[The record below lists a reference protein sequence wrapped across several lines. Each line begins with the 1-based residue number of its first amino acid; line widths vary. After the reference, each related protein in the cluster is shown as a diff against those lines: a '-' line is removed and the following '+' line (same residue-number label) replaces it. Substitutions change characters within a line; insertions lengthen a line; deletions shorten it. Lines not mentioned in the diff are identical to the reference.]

1 MGDVQTTRTTSV
13 DRFWERFIDLA
24 RKNGVKDTA
33 VRWHVRHAERYL
45 KALSG
50 KRLAEHTR
58 EDVTGYLESVG
69 RIDGIE
75 DWRFRQIVD
84 AIQMLL
90 STANAKVVGEVD
102 WAYWRDSARTL
113 APDHPTIA
121 REMADR
127 RVGAADEAPVSGARF
142 KETRNPPSALDEVRR
157 SHPRPMER
165 LAAEIRRRKYSI
177 RTEQTDASWVC
188 RFILFCGGRGS
199 HCRMS
204 RGPCR
209 SRRRGGSPEAAE
221 AICRVHPTRRQAI

>member
-33 VRWHVRHAERYL
+33 VRWYVRHAERYL
-45 KALSG
+45 EALSG

-102 WAYWRDSARTL
+102 WVYWRDSDRTL

-121 REMADR
+121 RETAAR
-127 RVGAADEAPVSGARF
+127 RVGEADEEPVSGARF
-142 KETRNPPSALDEVRR
+142 KEKRNPPSALDEVRR
-157 SHPRPMER
+157 SHPRLLEQLDGMAHLMAALLYGTGMRLMECVR
-165 LAAEIRRRKYSI
+165 L
-177 RTEQTDASWVC
+177 
-188 RFILFCGGRGS
+188 
-199 HCRMS
+199 
-204 RGPCR
+204 
-209 SRRRGGSPEAAE
+209 
-221 AICRVHPTRRQAI
+221 RVQDVDFQ